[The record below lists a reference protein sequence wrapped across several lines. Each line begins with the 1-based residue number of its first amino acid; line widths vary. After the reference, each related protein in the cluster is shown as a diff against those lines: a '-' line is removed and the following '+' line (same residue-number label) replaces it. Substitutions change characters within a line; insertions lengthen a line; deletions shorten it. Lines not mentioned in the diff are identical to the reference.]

1 MYTHDGFLEKWQQ
14 CKKGR
19 YLVMLIVPSRQ
30 GLLPELILDELAGLI
45 EGNQIDFAKRYE
57 GALETFFTWNRIQEE
72 IYSASCDRPVVIAN
86 LEPFY
91 SKWPVDERLSFLR
104 YILRSETPQGI
115 VLLLYCKEDL
125 TEIRAIPEN
134 SRGLIWAP

>member
-19 YLVMLIVPSRQ
+19 YSVVLIVPSHR

-45 EGNQIDFAKRYE
+45 EGDQIDFAKRYK
-57 GALETFFTWNRIQEE
+57 GALETFFTWNKIQEE
-72 IYSASCDRPVVIAN
+72 IYSASCDSPVVIAN

-91 SKWPVDERLSFLR
+91 SKWPIDERLSFLR
-104 YILRSETPQGI
+104 YILRTETPQGI

>member
-1 MYTHDGFLEKWQQ
+1 
-14 CKKGR
+14 
-19 YLVMLIVPSRQ
+19 MLIVPSRR
-30 GLLPELILDELAGLI
+30 GLLPELVLDELAGLI
-45 EGNQIDFAKRYE
+45 EGDQVDFAKRYE
-57 GALETFFTWNRIQEE
+57 GSLETFFTWNRMQEE

-104 YILRSETPQGI
+104 YILRTETPQGI

-134 SRGLIWAP
+134 SRGIIWAP

>member
-1 MYTHDGFLEKWQQ
+1 MYTHDRFLEKWQQ

-19 YLVMLIVPSRQ
+19 YSVMLIVPSRR
-30 GLLPELILDELAGLI
+30 GLLPELILDELSELI
-45 EGNQIDFAKRYE
+45 EGDQVDFAKRYE
-57 GALETFFTWNRIQEE
+57 GALEAFFTWNRIQEE
-72 IYSASCDRPVVIAN
+72 IYSVSCDRPIVIAN

-104 YILRSETPQGI
+104 YILRTETPQGI